1 MPESDIFLDE
11 SLNMKIIQLR
21 INIKESL
28 SYICT
33 SIELVQ
39 RKKKLT
45 CDRITDPWKIYY
57 FVQLHD

>member
-1 MPESDIFLDE
+1 MPESDE
-11 SLNMKIIQLR
+11 SLNMKIIQG
-21 INIKESL
+21 L

-39 RKKKLT
+39 RNKKLT